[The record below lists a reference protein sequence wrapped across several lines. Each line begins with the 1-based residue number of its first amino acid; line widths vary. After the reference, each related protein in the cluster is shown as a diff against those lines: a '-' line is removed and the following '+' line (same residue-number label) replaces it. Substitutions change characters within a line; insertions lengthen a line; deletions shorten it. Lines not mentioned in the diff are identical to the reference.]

1 MEVETTDDFYVVFQG
16 KAIGTTSSSSSG
28 GGGGEY
34 GCQNK
39 TVEVETAHRAVIVS
53 SIVFM
58 LMVVFSLQRI
68 LRFQCRKLNCPSGI
82 AI

>member
-1 MEVETTDDFYVVFQG
+1 LVNITEALSCCG
-16 KAIGTTSSSSSG
+16 GG

-39 TVEVETAHRAVIVS
+39 TVAVEMAHKAVVVS

-58 LMVVFSLQRI
+58 LMVVFSLQGS
-68 LRFQCRKLNCPSGI
+68 LRVRWSKLNDAPGI
-82 AI
+82 